1 MVDLQCARLGSVNA
15 RVVSILDEE
24 YPANLKR
31 IYDPPPFVFVR
42 GSLDDRDA
50 VSIAIVGTRSP
61 TPYGIEM
68 AGRFAAEFVA
78 AGIPVVSGLAR
89 GIDTV
94 AHRRALESDGRTLAV
109 IGSGVD
115 VIYPPENFRLAERIV
130 AHGAV
135 LSEFAMGAK
144 PDAGNFPR
152 RNRIISG
159 IALATLVV
167 ETAVDGGAMITAG
180 TALDQDRD
188 VFAVPGPVRAGVR
201 SGTHLLIKQ
210 GNALLVESVQEVLDD
225 LAPRLREFVPATSLP
240 PPRPAPALSLFERQL
255 YDVLGQTPI
264 HIDQIAGCAGC
275 TSADALVHL
284 LSLEF
289 KGVVRQI
296 PGKMFARI

>member
-1 MVDLQCARLGSVNA
+1 LVDVQLARLGSVRA

-31 IYDPPPFVFVR
+31 IYDPPPFLFVR

-61 TPYGIEM
+61 TPYGIEI
-68 AGRFAAEFVA
+68 AGRFAAEIVA

-94 AHRRALESDGRTLAV
+94 AHRSAVNRDGRTLAV

-115 VIYPPENFRLAERIV
+115 VIYPPENSRLAEGII
-130 AHGAV
+130 AAGAV
-135 LSEFAMGAK
+135 LSEFDMGAK

-159 IALATLVV
+159 IALATVII
-167 ETAVDGGAMITAG
+167 ETAIDGGAMITARA
-180 TALDQDRD
+180 ALDQDRD
-188 VFAVPGPVRAGVR
+188 VFAVPGPARAGVR
-201 SGTHLLIKQ
+201 SGTHLLIRQ

-225 LAPRLREFVPATSLP
+225 LAPRLRGFVPATSLP
-240 PPRPAPALSLFERQL
+240 PPRPAPTLSLFERQL
-255 YDVLGQTPI
+255 YEVLGQTPI
-264 HIDQIAGCAGC
+264 HIDQIAGLAGC
-275 TSADALVHL
+275 TSADTLVHL